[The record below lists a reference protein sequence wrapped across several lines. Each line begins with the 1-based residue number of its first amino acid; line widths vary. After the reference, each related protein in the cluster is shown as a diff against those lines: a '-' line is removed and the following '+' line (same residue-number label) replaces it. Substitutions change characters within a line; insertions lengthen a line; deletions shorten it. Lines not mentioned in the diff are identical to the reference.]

1 MVMLVWCR
9 RAIDMFPISGDISLV
24 KTLVMLTGI
33 KDTIKRTKSD
43 LVAASATRREIIK
56 DAGDI
61 IRHTAVSPTMSASCS
76 MALPLL

>member
-1 MVMLVWCR
+1 
-9 RAIDMFPISGDISLV
+9 
-24 KTLVMLTGI
+24 MLTGI